1 MMKLREDTKK
11 DTITTK
17 LAEIIMEW
25 NPSSNRNLDKEL
37 MPFYSYKE
45 DLVTKDE
52 IALNRQQILIP
63 DIMKNEML
71 KKSLE

>member
-1 MMKLREDTKK
+1 MKLREDTKK

-17 LAEIIMEW
+17 LAEIIMEQ